1 MTSEAGLSKA
11 LWPLLCFVFFFWITH
26 SGGNQLPHNADIQ
39 ADLWRGSHGEELRI
53 LPTVCEEALLE
64 AEPPAPV
71 KPSDDC
77 SLS

>member
-1 MTSEAGLSKA
+1 MTSEAGLYKRCGLFSV
-11 LWPLLCFVFFFWITH
+11 LSWITH
-26 SGGNQLPHNADIQ
+26 SGGDQLSHNEDIH
-39 ADLWRGSHGEELRI
+39 ADLWRDPHGEELRI
-53 LPTVCEEALLE
+53 LPTACEEAHLE